1 MNCAL
6 NRQFS
11 FKTFLITLLSLTL
24 LFSISCSNEGTTG
37 GNTGDDYWYNPD
49 TNNNN
54 ITPPPII
61 QGELTASATENITIN
76 ILNQKVHSNGSVSFM
91 VRPSKLQ
98 NTENFTVSIDS
109 VAKATGN
116 SSSLELTPTD
126 FSSLTPSS
134 KELTLSA
141 DGLNKVNSASGLE
154 DNTTYKYDITFKFTT
169 TSDTVSNKIASYT
182 STVSLYKIGYVTLDT
197 FKNMIASTPNL
208 TFTNRSS
215 IDKFSD
221 SFTIEFSKASV
232 ELDARE
238 KRVYVKIDHP
248 NMGMIRPTS
257 GNSTYSRRA
266 FTEVLTNNFQF
277 GTTET
282 RKFLSSVQ
290 YKSQQ
295 GSSINE
301 KVLYLYYGFTV
312 KEGYVVDDDI
322 SPLTNNSVNLQI
334 TVDLDICKWEYG
346 Y

>member
-1 MNCAL
+1 M
-6 NRQFS
+6 
-11 FKTFLITLLSLTL
+11 

-49 TNNNN
+49 TND
-54 ITPPPII
+54 IIPPPSTP
-61 QGELTASATENITIN
+61 GKLTASATKNITIN
-76 ILNQKVHSNGSVSFM
+76 IANQKVHSAGSISFM
-91 VRPSKLQ
+91 VRPYELEKTG
-98 NTENFTVSIDS
+98 NYTVSIDN

-116 SSSLELTPTD
+116 TSSLELTPAD

-141 DGLNKVNSASGLE
+141 DGLAKVNSASGLA
-154 DNTTYKYDITFKFTT
+154 DATAYNYSVAFKFTT

-197 FKNMIASTPNL
+197 FKNMIASTTNL

-232 ELDARE
+232 ELDARD
-238 KRVYVKIDHP
+238 KKVYVKIDYP

-312 KEGYVVDDDI
+312 NDGYVVDDNI
-322 SPLTNNSVNLQI
+322 SPLTNNIVNLQI
-334 TVDLDICKWEYG
+334 TIDLDICKWEYG